1 MTAFS
6 WRLGEL
12 ALTGWSRA
20 GDASWFRVQPPGLA
34 FDAGRGAQELVG
46 ARDVFLS
53 HGHLDHALGIPW
65 LVSQRTR
72 HRFESTRI
80 FCPRAIEPDIAAL
93 LAATARLERV
103 DYQVE
108 LRGLE
113 AGDRVAV
120 GRGLE
125 IEAFPTDHVVPS
137 LGYHLFRERTRLRP
151 EFRDCP
157 PAEIAAARGRGE
169 PVAAPECELW
179 LTYCGDTG
187 AQVFELEPRLFS
199 ARVLLLE
206 CTFFGDPH
214 REHGLRFKHLHL
226 EDIAARAGEFRNQA
240 VLLSHVSRRYRAAHA
255 RAEVARLLPD
265 LAARV
270 HVLVPDD
277 AC

>member
-34 FDAGRGAQELVG
+34 LDAGRGAQELVG

-53 HGHLDHALGIPW
+53 HGHLDHALGVPW

-72 HRFESTRI
+72 HRFENTRI
-80 FCPRAIEPDIAAL
+80 FCPRAIEPEIAGL

-103 DYQVE
+103 EYQVE
-108 LRGLE
+108 LRGLV

-125 IEAFPTDHVVPS
+125 VEAFPTDHVVPS
-137 LGYHLFRERTRLRP
+137 LGYHLIRERTRLRP
-151 EFRDCP
+151 EYRGWTP
-157 PAEIAAARGRGE
+157 EAIAAARRRGE
-169 PVAAPECELW
+169 AVAAPEGELW
-179 LTYCGDTG
+179 LSYCGDTG
-187 AQVFELEPRLFS
+187 AGVFDLEPRVFS

-214 REHGLRFKHLHL
+214 RDHGRRFKHLHL
-226 EDIAARAGEFRNQA
+226 EDIAARAGEFENA
-240 VLLSHVSRRYRAAHA
+240 ALLLSHVSRRYRAAQA
-255 RAEVARLLPD
+255 RAEVARRLPELASRIHLLIPED
-265 LAARV
+265 GG
-270 HVLVPDD
+270 
-277 AC
+277 